1 MARQGIFPLRS
12 RLENR
17 EDNENRKTGK
27 IMKKDLIFC

>member
-17 EDNENRKTGK
+17 EDSEKGLDFLL
-27 IMKKDLIFC
+27 ML

>member
-17 EDNENRKTGK
+17 EDNEKGLSSIFENVL
-27 IMKKDLIFC
+27 KKS

>member
-17 EDNENRKTGK
+17 EDNEKGLDFLL
-27 IMKKDLIFC
+27 ML

>member
-17 EDNENRKTGK
+17 EDNEKGLDFLQ
-27 IMKKDLIFC
+27 ML